1 MSQSI
6 IYQFLKAGSQTITV
20 PSGFSNQVLVYAWGA
35 GGGSGT
41 GAPGGGGGYAAG
53 VVSISSGSTVI
64 VSVGGGGGSTVGRT
78 AAGSLAGLGN
88 NPVIDLSGGVG
99 APGGDPEDNDAGGA
113 GGGGGASAVFVNGI
127 PMIVAAGAGG
137 GGGLGEDWGGGD
149 PENGKGRPG
158 GVATEVNTVPR
169 GADGRRGG
177 AGGAGGGG
185 AGYPFGGDSQRALYG
200 DDVYSIAQGGFGG
213 QNYANATVT
222 SSSLVAGSG
231 TNTAGTTNGY
241 YPGKKLGTAGY
252 DGCVI
257 LVFQKLFTAWIK
269 KSGYWKQVTSA
280 YVKTPDKTVTTY
292 STVAVPA
299 GSVLSTSTETKTIT
313 ALGASNWTV
322 PTGVTS
328 VTVTAIGGGGSG
340 GTGGTGFLPSLGGIA
355 VGISGGGG
363 GGSSGVTIGTLAVTP
378 RETVLINVGPGAAVA
393 AGAVGG
399 TTTVTAAS
407 GSIIATGGLRGADG
421 TNLGGGGGGQSGLSG
436 GGQDGTAGNF
446 DATGTLVLGGA
457 GGVNSTGYGSGGAG
471 GIKSNGVTLGSAK
484 LEDDNTGRID
494 PGLTNVYNF
503 FLAHAE
509 AFSSISAPTIRGAGT
524 QISGVSY
531 NAIATVRATLKSGYS
546 LFVDDPAYGNPG
558 HDFTNLTGPDTIV
571 VTAALSN
578 RPYDYT
584 PPPVSAP
591 LPGSPPP
598 SPTIRVDRWGRSAL
612 GISSADTPAIGW
624 AVYSS
629 YTVGI
634 VKLGGDSVG
643 LAGASGAVQLSW
655 TQPVISTST
664 TTTSVPTVRTVAAGG
679 WKQIVRGWLK
689 QNGVWE
695 NIATPVTLTPS
706 KSETTPTRRAEIN
719 IVIATDTSS
728 YNLIEVLN
736 GTGLYYPGYS
746 DITLTVNA
754 GVTVTSDAGG
764 TSALTVDGL
773 TLGDSLIIV
782 NNGTILGRGGAGGAG
797 GSTYSYTVG
806 SGKNQT
812 TTNQIVAGGAGGAGG
827 TALTV
832 TYAATLENNGT
843 IRAGGGGG
851 GGGGVSWAG
860 GGSGQGG
867 GGAGYGPGA
876 NAGTLTT
883 GGAGAANGGA
893 GGASGAN
900 GTAGTNGSSYTYNT
914 NNKGGVASV
923 AGGPGGP
930 GGVGGKAIAGYA
942 KLTVTVTGTIVGS
955 TA

>member
-64 VSVGGGGGSTVGRT
+64 VSVGGAGGSTVGLT

-113 GGGGGASAVFVNGI
+113 GGGGGASAVFVNNI

-200 DDVYSIAQGGFGG
+200 DDVYSISQGGFGG

-231 TNTAGTTNGY
+231 TNTAGTTNGF
-241 YPGKKLGTAGY
+241 YPGKSRGKAGY

-269 KSGYWKQVTSA
+269 KSGYWKQVSSA
-280 YVKTPDKTVTTY
+280 YVKVPTTSYTSY
-292 STVAVPA
+292 STPPGSARYSSSGTYTFVVPA
-299 GSVLSTSTETKTIT
+299 G
-313 ALGASNWTV
+313 
-322 PTGVTS
+322 VTS
-328 VTVTAIGGGGSG
+328 LNASVTGGGGGGGGGGYGTGGEQSGSGGGGGSG
-340 GTGGTGFLPSLGGIA
+340 YTTTGSISVTPGETLTVVVGAGGAAGSAQYSRSSGGFGGTGGTSTLSRGVSTLLTAAAGNGGTGGREAQTVAGGAGFNNGSVGVGASGTVRAGGN
-355 VGISGGGG
+355 
-363 GGSSGVTIGTLAVTP
+363 GGSSSLQSGGIGVASTSA
-378 RETVLINVGPGAAVA
+378 PGAN
-393 AGAVGG
+393 
-399 TTTVTAAS
+399 
-407 GSIIATGGLRGADG
+407 GSL
-421 TNLGGGGGGQSGLSG
+421 
-436 GGQDGTAGNF
+436 
-446 DATGTLVLGGA
+446 
-457 GGVNSTGYGSGGAG
+457 GSGGAG
-471 GIKSNGVTLGSAK
+471 GPASDSPDGANNG
-484 LEDDNTGRID
+484 
-494 PGLTNVYNF
+494 
-503 FLAHAE
+503 
-509 AFSSISAPTIRGAGT
+509 GAGGGGAVT
-524 QISGVSY
+524 ISYISTPV
-531 NAIATVRATLKSGYS
+531 ATVS
-546 LFVDDPAYGNPG
+546 
-558 HDFTNLTGPDTIV
+558 FT
-571 VTAALSN
+571 
-578 RPYDYT
+578 
-584 PPPVSAP
+584 
-591 LPGSPPP
+591 
-598 SPTIRVDRWGRSAL
+598 
-612 GISSADTPAIGW
+612 
-624 AVYSS
+624 
-629 YTVGI
+629 
-634 VKLGGDSVG
+634 
-643 LAGASGAVQLSW
+643 
-655 TQPVISTST
+655 
-664 TTTSVPTVRTVAAGG
+664 GG

-689 QNGVWE
+689 NNGVWE

-706 KSETTPTRRAEIN
+706 KSETTPTRRAAIN
-719 IVIATDTSS
+719 IVIATNASS

-746 DITLTVNA
+746 DITLTINV
-754 GVTVTSDAGG
+754 GVIVDSEDGG

-773 TLGDSLIIV
+773 TSGDSLIIV
-782 NNGTILGRGGAGGAG
+782 NNGTILGRGGAGGAAG
-797 GSTYSYTVG
+797 YLSTTTVG
-806 SGKNQT
+806 SGKNST
-812 TTNQIVAGGAGGAGG
+812 TSTSVQAAGPGGTGG
-827 TALTV
+827 TALAV
-832 TYAATLENNGT
+832 TYIATLENNGV
-843 IRAGGGGG
+843 IRGGGGG
-851 GGGGVSWAG
+851 GGGGGISYNGTG
-860 GGSGQGG
+860 GGQGG

-876 NAGTLTT
+876 NAGTLTA

-893 GGASGAN
+893 GGSSGAN
-900 GTAGTNGSSYTYNT
+900 GVAGATGATVSVVSANG
-914 NNKGGVASV
+914 KGSTSV
-923 AGGPGGP
+923 AGSAGGA

-942 KLTVTVTGTIVGS
+942 KLTVTVTGTIVGA

>member
-20 PSGFSNQVLVYAWGA
+20 PSGYSNQVLVYAWGA

-41 GAPGGGGGYAAG
+41 GALGGGGGYAAG
-53 VVSISSGSTVI
+53 VVSISSGSTVV
-64 VSVGGGGGSTVGRT
+64 VSVGGRGGSIVGRT
-78 AAGSLAGLGN
+78 AAGSIAGIGN
-88 NPVIDLSGGVG
+88 NPIIDLSGGVG

-113 GGGGGASAVFVNGI
+113 GGGGGASAVFVNSI

-158 GVATEVNTVPR
+158 GVATQVNTVPR

-200 DDVYSIAQGGFGG
+200 DDVYSISQGGFGG

-231 TNTAGTTNGY
+231 TNTAGTTNGF

-269 KSGYWKQVTSA
+269 QAGDWKQVSSA
-280 YVKTPDKTVTTY
+280 YVKVPTTSYTTY
-292 STVAVPA
+292 STPPGSARYSSSGTYTFVVPA
-299 GSVLSTSTETKTIT
+299 G
-313 ALGASNWTV
+313 
-322 PTGVTS
+322 VTS
-328 VTVTAIGGGGSG
+328 LNASVTGGGGGGGGGGYGTGGEQSGSGGGGGSG
-340 GTGGTGFLPSLGGIA
+340 YTSTGSISVTPGETLTIVVGAGGAAGSAQYSRSSGGFGGTGGTSTLSRGASTLLTAAAGNGGTGGRENQTVAGGSGFNNGSVGVGAAGTVRAGGN
-355 VGISGGGG
+355 
-363 GGSSGVTIGTLAVTP
+363 GGSSSLQSGGIGVASTSV
-378 RETVLINVGPGAAVA
+378 PGAN
-393 AGAVGG
+393 
-399 TTTVTAAS
+399 
-407 GSIIATGGLRGADG
+407 GSL
-421 TNLGGGGGGQSGLSG
+421 
-436 GGQDGTAGNF
+436 
-446 DATGTLVLGGA
+446 
-457 GGVNSTGYGSGGAG
+457 GSGGAG
-471 GIKSNGVTLGSAK
+471 GPASDSPDGANNG
-484 LEDDNTGRID
+484 
-494 PGLTNVYNF
+494 
-503 FLAHAE
+503 
-509 AFSSISAPTIRGAGT
+509 GAGGAGAVT
-524 QISGVSY
+524 ISYISTP
-531 NAIATVRATLKSGYS
+531 IATAS
-546 LFVDDPAYGNPG
+546 
-558 HDFTNLTGPDTIV
+558 FT
-571 VTAALSN
+571 
-578 RPYDYT
+578 
-584 PPPVSAP
+584 
-591 LPGSPPP
+591 
-598 SPTIRVDRWGRSAL
+598 
-612 GISSADTPAIGW
+612 
-624 AVYSS
+624 
-629 YTVGI
+629 
-634 VKLGGDSVG
+634 
-643 LAGASGAVQLSW
+643 
-655 TQPVISTST
+655 
-664 TTTSVPTVRTVAAGG
+664 GG

-689 QNGVWE
+689 NNGVWE

-706 KSETTPTRRAEIN
+706 KSEITPTRRAEIN

-746 DITLTVNA
+746 DITLTVNG
-754 GVTVTSDAGG
+754 GVTVTSDTGG

-797 GSTYSYTVG
+797 GYTYAITVG
-806 SGKNQT
+806 NGKNST
-812 TTNQIVAGGAGGAGG
+812 TTNQIVAGGAGGSGG

-832 TYAATLENNGT
+832 TYAATLENNGV

-851 GGGGVSWAG
+851 GGGGISWAG
-860 GGSGQGG
+860 SGSGQGG
-867 GGAGYGPGA
+867 GGAGFGPGA

-900 GTAGTNGSSYTYNT
+900 GTAGTAGPSYTYNT
-914 NNKGGVASV
+914 NNKGGVSTIG
-923 AGGPGGP
+923 GGPGGP
-930 GGVGGKAIAGYA
+930 GGIGGKAIAGYA